1 MFPTE
6 NGYRDR
12 IEDRFDAQ
20 EQRCFHGVDLFDPDG
35 KQDIGETVL
44 EHGKDQQPDDIVHV
58 KDQGIGKQERKAHKK
73 AQKPALST
81 KQTDARRLGK
91 TGVFALF

>member
-20 EQRCFHGVDLFDPDG
+20 EQRCFHGVDFFDPDG

-58 KDQGIGKQERKAHKK
+58 KDQGIGEQERQAHKK
-73 AQKPALST
+73 ADPVADDRTILRV
-81 KQTDARRLGK
+81 AVIPPIRMIC
-91 TGVFALF
+91 AA